1 MTSDSQILAPPAAAG
16 EGADPRR
23 WLTLIILLLAA
34 FMNLL
39 DVSIVNIAIPSIQR
53 DLNASYADVQ
63 WALAGY
69 TLAYALVL
77 ITGGR
82 LGDTFGRKRL
92 FLIGV
97 SGFTIMSALCGA
109 AQSPG
114 QLIAFRVVQGA
125 MGAIMVPQV
134 LAVIQVI
141 FPPAERIKALAG
153 FGVTAGL
160 GTVSGPLIGG
170 LLIQHNLFGWTWRP
184 IFLINVPVGI
194 LAVIASAV
202 LVRESRSARPPK
214 LDPVGVVLVSA
225 ALLLL
230 LYPLVQGRQLGWPGW
245 TFVSMAAAAPMFAL
259 FVWWEQVKT
268 RRDGSPLVPLRLFS
282 HREFSVG
289 MAIAMTFFLGIAS
302 FGLVLTL
309 FLQLGLG
316 FTPLHAGL
324 TFLPFSLGI
333 LVSSGAA
340 ARLAPRFGRGVTM
353 AGALIIA
360 AGMAGLIAAVHHYGA
375 AVTTWELVPGLVA
388 AGLGLGAVIAPLADI
403 VLDRVPHQDA
413 GSASGVFNTGLQL
426 GNSIGIAVIGVIFFA
441 LLGSQSG
448 PAASTV
454 APALRSQ
461 IVAAGVP
468 AQAAAHLEA
477 QFRACLHDRLVA
489 SDPTVT
495 PASCQPPAGVVPS
508 PAVRRIVAGAG
519 ISAVRHDFAA
529 SLVRTLWFQVGV
541 FVLAFLMMLAW
552 PRGAGR
558 RVTAPAGE
566 VAGAR
571 ASPGASAQE
580 SAEVVT
586 GQGAPHTATVAAG
599 PGESVTAAPGGSV
612 TAAPGGSVTAS
623 NGQVT

>member
-1 MTSDSQILAPPAAAG
+1 M
-16 EGADPRR
+16 
-23 WLTLIILLLAA
+23 LTDEKVV
-34 FMNLL
+34 

-53 DLNASYADVQ
+53 DLHASYADVQ

-97 SGFTIMSALCGA
+97 TGFTIMSALCGA

-114 QLIAFRVVQGA
+114 QLIAFRVMQGA

-160 GTVSGPLIGG
+160 GTISGPLIGG
-170 LLIQHNLFGWTWRP
+170 LLIQHNLFGLGWRP

-194 LAVIASAV
+194 IAVAASAV
-202 LVRESRSARPPK
+202 LVRESRSPSPPR
-214 LDPVGVVLVSA
+214 LDPVGVGLVTA

-230 LYPLVQGRQLGWPGW
+230 LYPLVQGRQLGWPTW
-245 TFVSMAAAAPMFAL
+245 TFISMAASAPVFAL
-259 FVWWEQVKT
+259 FVWYERIKD
-268 RRDGSPLVPLRLFS
+268 RRDGSPLVPPRLF
-282 HREFSVG
+282 RDRGFSAG
-289 MAIAMTFFLGIAS
+289 MAIAVTFFMGIAS

-324 TFLPFSLGI
+324 TFLPFSVGVLI
-333 LVSSGAA
+333 SSGAA

-353 AGALIIA
+353 TGALIIA
-360 AGMAGLIAAVHHYGA
+360 AGMAGIIVTTHHYGP
-375 AVTTWELVPGLVA
+375 AVTTWELVPSLVA
-388 AGLGLGAVIAPLADI
+388 VGLGLGTVIAPLADI
-403 VLDRVPHQDA
+403 VLARVPRQDA

-426 GNSIGIAVIGVIFFA
+426 GNSIGIAVIGVIFFGM
-441 LLGSQSG
+441 LGSRSG

-454 APALRSQ
+454 APALRSGV
-461 IVAAGVP
+461 VAAGVP
-468 AQAAAHLEA
+468 ARYAGQIET
-477 QFRACLHDRLVA
+477 QFRVCLHDRLVA
-489 SDPTVT
+489 ADPTLT
-495 PASCQPPAGVVPS
+495 PASCQPKAGQVITPATQRVL
-508 PAVRRIVAGAG
+508 AGAG
-519 ISAVRHDFAA
+519 ASAVRTDFAA

-541 FVLAFLMMLAW
+541 FGLSFLLMFALPGRARRRQTRELAAD
-552 PRGAGR
+552 AGQ
-558 RVTAPAGE
+558 E
-566 VAGAR
+566 LAGAL
-571 ASPGASAQE
+571 AHEG
-580 SAEVVT
+580 
-586 GQGAPHTATVAAG
+586 
-599 PGESVTAAPGGSV
+599 
-612 TAAPGGSVTAS
+612 
-623 NGQVT
+623 

>member
-1 MTSDSQILAPPAAAG
+1 MTSDAQILARPAATDDSP
-16 EGADPRR
+16 DPRR
-23 WLTLIILLLAA
+23 WLTLVILLLAA

-53 DLNASYADVQ
+53 DLHASYADVQ

-114 QLIAFRVVQGA
+114 QLIAFRVIQGA

-153 FGVTAGL
+153 FGITAGL

-170 LLIQHNLFGWTWRP
+170 LLIQHNLFGLDWRP

-194 LAVIASAV
+194 IAVIASAV

-245 TFVSMAAAAPMFAL
+245 TYVSMAASAPVFAL
-259 FVWWEQVKT
+259 FVWWERVKT
-268 RRDGSPLVPLRLFS
+268 RRDGSPLVPLRLFGR
-282 HREFSVG
+282 REFSVG

-316 FTPLHAGL
+316 FTPLHAGV

-353 AGALIIA
+353 AGALIMA
-360 AGMAGLIAAVHHYGA
+360 AAMTGLIAAVHHYGA

-441 LLGSQSG
+441 LLGTQSG
-448 PAASTV
+448 AAANTV
-454 APALRSQ
+454 APALRSGA
-461 IVAAGVP
+461 VAAGVP
-468 AQAAAHLEA
+468 ARDAGALVA

-489 SDPTVT
+489 ADPTVT
-495 PASCQPPAGVVPS
+495 PASCRPPAGEVLPAAVHPVLARAGAA
-508 PAVRRIVAGAG
+508 AVRN
-519 ISAVRHDFAA
+519 DFADSVA
-529 SLVRTLWFQVGV
+529 RTLWFQVGV
-541 FVLAFLMMLAW
+541 FGLSFLLMLAW

-558 RVTAPAGE
+558 KVHEAADGGAAAGQATAVGDCSAADVAAAATVPAVSASAAVPVGPAGPSGPE
-566 VAGAR
+566 
-571 ASPGASAQE
+571 
-580 SAEVVT
+580 
-586 GQGAPHTATVAAG
+586 QGG
-599 PGESVTAAPGGSV
+599 
-612 TAAPGGSVTAS
+612 
-623 NGQVT
+623 

>member
-1 MTSDSQILAPPAAAG
+1 MTSDAQILAPPAEAG
-16 EGADPRR
+16 ERADPRR

-53 DLNASYADVQ
+53 DLHATYADVQ

-82 LGDTFGRKRL
+82 LGDIFGRKRL

-97 SGFTIMSALCGA
+97 AGFTIMSALCGA
-109 AQSPG
+109 AQGPG
-114 QLIAFRVVQGA
+114 MLIACRVVQGA

-170 LLIQHNLFGWTWRP
+170 LLIQHNLLGLSWRP

-194 LAVIASAV
+194 IAVAASAV
-202 LVRESRSARPPK
+202 LVRESRAPRAPR
-214 LDPVGVVLVSA
+214 LDPVGVGLVSA

-230 LYPLVQGRQLGWPGW
+230 LYPLVEGRQLGWPAW
-245 TFVSMAAAAPMFAL
+245 TFASMAAAAPVLAAFIGY
-259 FVWWEQVKT
+259 ERVKA
-268 RRDGSPLVPLRLFS
+268 RRDGSPLVQLSLF
-282 HREFSVG
+282 RERGFSAG
-289 MAIAMTFFLGIAS
+289 MAIAVAFFLGIAS

-324 TFLPFSLGI
+324 TFLPFSLGV

-353 AGALIIA
+353 AGAVIIA
-360 AGMAGLIAAVHHYGA
+360 AGMAGLIEIVHHYGA
-375 AVTTWELVPGLVA
+375 AVTTWELVPGLLA

-403 VLDRVPHQDA
+403 VLARVPAQEA

-426 GNSIGIAVIGVIFFA
+426 GNSIGIAVIGVIFFGM
-441 LLGSQSG
+441 LGSQSG
-448 PAASTV
+448 PAATAV
-454 APALRSQ
+454 APQLRAGL
-461 IVAAGVP
+461 AAASVP
-468 AQAAAHLEA
+468 AQVTGRLET
-477 QFRACLHDRLVA
+477 QFRGCLHDRLIA

-495 PASCQPPAGVVPS
+495 PPSCRPAAAGRALPAAARRALSNAGV
-508 PAVRRIVAGAG
+508 
-519 ISAVRHDFAA
+519 SAARDDFAA
-529 SLVRTLWFQVGV
+529 SVQRTLWFQVGV
-541 FVLAFLMMLAW
+541 FLLAFALMLVLPA
-552 PRGAGR
+552 GAGR
-558 RVTAPAGE
+558 RQAEGSAGGPE
-566 VAGAR
+566 TGRAIARDASTGNDGAVH
-571 ASPGASAQE
+571 G
-580 SAEVVT
+580 
-586 GQGAPHTATVAAG
+586 
-599 PGESVTAAPGGSV
+599 
-612 TAAPGGSVTAS
+612 
-623 NGQVT
+623 

>member
-1 MTSDSQILAPPAAAG
+1 MASDAQILAPR
-16 EGADPRR
+16 GAPGDDVDPRR
-23 WLTLIILLLAA
+23 WLTLVILLLAA

-53 DLNASYADVQ
+53 NLNASYADVQ

-92 FLIGV
+92 FMIGV
-97 SGFTIMSALCGA
+97 TGFTIMSALCGA

-114 QLIAFRVVQGA
+114 MLIASRVVQGA

-160 GTVSGPLIGG
+160 GTVSGPLLGG
-170 LLIQHNLFGWTWRP
+170 LLIQHNLLGLDWRP

-194 LAVIASAV
+194 IAIAASAV
-202 LVRESRSARPPK
+202 LVRESRAPQPPR
-214 LDPVGVVLVSA
+214 LDPVGVGLISA

-230 LYPLVQGRQLGWPGW
+230 LYPLVEGRQLGWPAW
-245 TFVSMAAAAPMFAL
+245 TFVSMGLAVPVLAGFA
-259 FVWWEQVKT
+259 WYERIKS
-268 RRDGSPLVPLRLFS
+268 RRDGSPLVPLSLF
-282 HREFSVG
+282 RERGFSAG
-289 MAIAMTFFLGIAS
+289 MAIAIAFFLGIAS

-324 TFLPFSLGI
+324 TFLPFSLGV

-360 AGMAGLIAAVHHYGA
+360 AGMVSLIAIVHHYGV
-375 AVTTWELVPGLVA
+375 AVTTWELTPGLVA

-403 VLDRVPHQDA
+403 VLDRVPRQHA

-426 GNSIGIAVIGVIFFA
+426 GNSIGIAVIGVIFFG
-441 LLGSQSG
+441 LLGTQAA
-448 PAASTV
+448 PAASAV
-454 APALRSQ
+454 APQLRTGL
-461 IVAAGVP
+461 VAAGVP
-468 AQAAAHLEA
+468 AGYTSRIEA
-477 QFRACLHDRLVA
+477 QFGVCLHDRLVA

-495 PASCQPPAGVVPS
+495 PPSCRTSAAGGPGAAALPPAAHEVLASAGGV
-508 PAVRRIVAGAG
+508 
-519 ISAVRHDFAA
+519 AVRHDFVA
-529 SLVRTLWFQVGV
+529 SLQRTLWFQAGV
-541 FVLAFLMMLAW
+541 FLLSFLLMLAL
-552 PRGAGR
+552 PAGAGR
-558 RVTAPAGE
+558 RRGGDSAPAGQTPT
-566 VAGAR
+566 
-571 ASPGASAQE
+571 SISN
-580 SAEVVT
+580 
-586 GQGAPHTATVAAG
+586 APSGSTVATMTDG
-599 PGESVTAAPGGSV
+599 GAA
-612 TAAPGGSVTAS
+612 
-623 NGQVT
+623 

>member
-1 MTSDSQILAPPAAAG
+1 MTSDAQILAPDEAADDG
-16 EGADPRR
+16 VDPRR

-53 DLNASYADVQ
+53 DLNASYSDVQ

-82 LGDTFGRKRL
+82 LGDIFGRKRL

-97 SGFTIMSALCGA
+97 TGFTIMSALCGA

-114 QLIAFRVVQGA
+114 TLIAFRVVQGA
-125 MGAIMVPQV
+125 MGGIMVPQV

-141 FPPAERIKALAG
+141 FPPRERIKALAG

-160 GTVSGPLIGG
+160 GTVSGPLLGG
-170 LLIQHNLFGWTWRP
+170 LLIQHNLFGLGWRP

-194 LAVIASAV
+194 IAVVASAV
-202 LVRESRSARPPK
+202 LVRESRAPRPPK
-214 LDPVGVVLVSA
+214 LDPVGVGLISA

-230 LYPLVQGRQLGWPGW
+230 LYPLVEGRQLGWPAW
-245 TFVSMAAAAPMFAL
+245 TFVSMAAAVPVFAA
-259 FVWWEQVKT
+259 FIGYERVKE
-268 RRDGSPLVPLRLFS
+268 RRDGSPLVPMGLF
-282 HREFSVG
+282 RERGFSAG
-289 MAIAMTFFLGIAS
+289 MAVAVVFFLGIAS

-324 TFLPFSLGI
+324 TFLPFSLGV
-333 LVSSGAA
+333 LVSAGAA

-360 AGMAGLIAAVHHYGA
+360 GGMAGLIGIAHHYGA
-375 AVTTWELVPGLVA
+375 AVTTWELVPGLAA

-403 VLDRVPHQDA
+403 VLDRVPKQDA

-426 GNSIGIAVIGVIFFA
+426 GNSIGIALIGVIFFG
-441 LLGSQSG
+441 LLGSQAG
-448 PAASTV
+448 PAATAV
-454 APALRSQ
+454 APQLRTGL
-461 IVAAGVP
+461 VAAGVP
-468 AQAAAHLEA
+468 AQYTGRIET

-489 SDPTVT
+489 ADPTVT
-495 PASCQPPAGVVPS
+495 PASCRPGPAEQAL
-508 PAVRRIVAGAG
+508 PAAAHQVLAGAG
-519 ISAVRHDFAA
+519 GSAVRQDFTA

-541 FVLAFLMMLAW
+541 FLLSFLLMLAL
-552 PRGAGR
+552 PAGAGR
-558 RVTAPAGE
+558 AEAE
-566 VAGAR
+566 AEASAGA
-571 ASPGASAQE
+571 GG
-580 SAEVVT
+580 T
-586 GQGAPHTATVAAG
+586 GQAREAGKVAAG
-599 PGESVTAAPGGSV
+599 SEGIARA
-612 TAAPGGSVTAS
+612 
-623 NGQVT
+623 

>member
-1 MTSDSQILAPPAAAG
+1 MTSDAQILARPAATG
-16 EGADPRR
+16 DSPDPRR

-53 DLNASYADVQ
+53 DLHASYADVQ

-114 QLIAFRVVQGA
+114 QLIAFRVIQGA

-153 FGVTAGL
+153 FGITAGL

-170 LLIQHNLFGWTWRP
+170 LLIQHNLFGLTWRP
-184 IFLINVPVGI
+184 IFLINVPVG
-194 LAVIASAV
+194 
-202 LVRESRSARPPK
+202 
-214 LDPVGVVLVSA
+214 VVLVSV

-245 TFVSMAAAAPMFAL
+245 TFVSMAASAPVLAL
-259 FVWWEQVKT
+259 FIWWEQVKT

-333 LVSSGAA
+333 LASSGAA

-353 AGALIIA
+353 AGALIMA

-413 GSASGVFNTGLQL
+413 GSASGVFNTGLKL
-426 GNSIGIAVIGVIFFA
+426 GNSIGIAVIGVIFFGM
-441 LLGSQSG
+441 LGSQSG

-461 IVAAGVP
+461 VVAAGVP
-468 AQAAAHLEA
+468 AQAAGHLEA
-477 QFRACLHDRLVA
+477 QFRTCLHDRLVA

-495 PASCQPPAGVVPS
+495 PAACQPPAGVVLS
-508 PAVRRIVAGAG
+508 PGVRKIVAGAG

-558 RVTAPAGE
+558 RVTAPGGE
-566 VAGAR
+566 VAGAPE
-571 ASPGASAQE
+571 SPGPGAQE
-580 SAEVVT
+580 SAQVVA
-586 GQGAPHTATVAAG
+586 GQGAVHAATAAARPGGSVAAG
-599 PGESVTAAPGGSV
+599 PGGSV
-612 TAAPGGSVTAS
+612 AAS
-623 NGQVT
+623 NGRVT

>member
-1 MTSDSQILAPPAAAG
+1 MTSDAQILAPPPAPG
-16 EGADPRR
+16 EQADPRR
-23 WLTLIILLLAA
+23 WLTLTILLLAA

-53 DLNASYADVQ
+53 SLHASYADVQ

-82 LGDTFGRKRL
+82 LGDIFGRKRL
-92 FLIGV
+92 FLAGV
-97 SGFTIMSALCGA
+97 IGFTIMSALCGA

-114 QLIAFRVVQGA
+114 MLIACRVVQGT

-160 GTVSGPLIGG
+160 GTVSGPLLGG
-170 LLIQHNLFGWTWRP
+170 LLIQHNLFGLGWRP

-194 LAVIASAV
+194 LAVAAAAV
-202 LVRESRSARPPK
+202 LVRESRAPRPPK
-214 LDPVGVVLVSA
+214 LDPVGVGLISA

-230 LYPLVQGRQLGWPGW
+230 LYPLVEGRQLGWPPW
-245 TFVSMAAAAPMFAL
+245 TFVAMAASAPVFAL
-259 FVWWEQVKT
+259 FAWYEQVKSL
-268 RRDGSPLVPLRLFS
+268 RDGSPLVPLRLFGE
-282 HREFSVG
+282 RGFSAG
-289 MAIAMTFFLGIAS
+289 MAIAITFFLGIAS

-324 TFLPFSLGI
+324 TFLPFSLGV
-333 LVSSGAA
+333 LVSSAAA

-360 AGMAGLIAAVHHYGA
+360 AGMAVLIADVHHYGA
-375 AVTTWELVPGLVA
+375 AVTTWDLVPGLVA

-403 VLDRVPHQDA
+403 VLARVPRQDA

-426 GNSIGIAVIGVIFFA
+426 GNSIGIAVIGVIFFGM
-441 LLGSQSG
+441 LGSQSG
-448 PAASTV
+448 AAATAV
-454 APALRSQ
+454 APALRTGL
-461 IVAAGVP
+461 VAAGMP
-468 AQAAAHLEA
+468 AQYSRGIET

-489 SDPTVT
+489 ADPTVT
-495 PASCQPPAGVVPS
+495 PASCKPKPGQVIPAGARRAIATAGAS
-508 PAVRRIVAGAG
+508 AVRR
-519 ISAVRHDFAA
+519 DFAA
-529 SLVRTLWFQVGV
+529 SVVRTLWFQVGV
-541 FVLAFLMMLAW
+541 FFLSFLLMFALPA
-552 PRGAGR
+552 GVGR
-558 RVTAPAGE
+558 RATAPVTEREPAE
-566 VAGAR
+566 PAVAGA
-571 ASPGASAQE
+571 G
-580 SAEVVT
+580 
-586 GQGAPHTATVAAG
+586 
-599 PGESVTAAPGGSV
+599 
-612 TAAPGGSVTAS
+612 
-623 NGQVT
+623 

>member
-1 MTSDSQILAPPAAAG
+1 MTSDAQILAPPVTAG
-16 EGADPRR
+16 EGVDPRR

-53 DLNASYADVQ
+53 DLHASYSDVQ

-170 LLIQHNLFGWTWRP
+170 LLIQHNLFGLGWRP

-202 LVRESRSARPPK
+202 LVRESRSPSPPK

-245 TFVSMAAAAPMFAL
+245 RP
-259 FVWWEQVKT
+259 WT
-268 RRDGSPLVPLRLFS
+268 RG
-282 HREFSVG
+282 
-289 MAIAMTFFLGIAS
+289 
-302 FGLVLTL
+302 
-309 FLQLGLG
+309 
-316 FTPLHAGL
+316 
-324 TFLPFSLGI
+324 
-333 LVSSGAA
+333 
-340 ARLAPRFGRGVTM
+340 
-353 AGALIIA
+353 
-360 AGMAGLIAAVHHYGA
+360 
-375 AVTTWELVPGLVA
+375 
-388 AGLGLGAVIAPLADI
+388 
-403 VLDRVPHQDA
+403 
-413 GSASGVFNTGLQL
+413 
-426 GNSIGIAVIGVIFFA
+426 
-441 LLGSQSG
+441 
-448 PAASTV
+448 
-454 APALRSQ
+454 
-461 IVAAGVP
+461 
-468 AQAAAHLEA
+468 
-477 QFRACLHDRLVA
+477 
-489 SDPTVT
+489 
-495 PASCQPPAGVVPS
+495 
-508 PAVRRIVAGAG
+508 
-519 ISAVRHDFAA
+519 
-529 SLVRTLWFQVGV
+529 
-541 FVLAFLMMLAW
+541 
-552 PRGAGR
+552 
-558 RVTAPAGE
+558 
-566 VAGAR
+566 
-571 ASPGASAQE
+571 
-580 SAEVVT
+580 
-586 GQGAPHTATVAAG
+586 
-599 PGESVTAAPGGSV
+599 
-612 TAAPGGSVTAS
+612 
-623 NGQVT
+623 

>member
-1 MTSDSQILAPPAAAG
+1 MTSDAQILARPAPAG
-16 EGADPRR
+16 DTPDPRR

-34 FMNLL
+34 LMNLL

-63 WALAGY
+63 WALAGF

-77 ITGGR
+77 ITGCR

-97 SGFTIMSALCGA
+97 TGFTIMSALCGA

-160 GTVSGPLIGG
+160 GTISGPLIGG
-170 LLIQHNLFGWTWRP
+170 LLIQHNLWGLAWRP

-194 LAVIASAV
+194 IAVAASAV
-202 LVRESRSARPPK
+202 LVRESRAPSPPR
-214 LDPVGVVLVSA
+214 LDPVGVGLVTA

-230 LYPLVQGRQLGWPGW
+230 LYPLVQGRQLGWPAW
-245 TFVSMAAAAPMFAL
+245 TFFSMAASAPVFAL
-259 FVWWEQVKT
+259 SVWYERIKE
-268 RRDGSPLVPLRLFS
+268 RRDGSPLVPLRLFGE
-282 HREFSVG
+282 RGFSAG
-289 MAIAMTFFLGIAS
+289 MAIAVTFFMGIAS

-316 FTPLHAGL
+316 FTTLHAGL
-324 TFLPFSLGI
+324 TFLPFSLGV
-333 LVSSGAA
+333 LSSSGAA

-353 AGALIIA
+353 AGALIMA
-360 AGMAGLIAAVHHYGA
+360 AAMLGLIVAVHHYGA
-375 AVTTWELVPGLVA
+375 
-388 AGLGLGAVIAPLADI
+388 AVIAPLADI

-441 LLGSQSG
+441 LL
-448 PAASTV
+448 
-454 APALRSQ
+454 
-461 IVAAGVP
+461 
-468 AQAAAHLEA
+468 
-477 QFRACLHDRLVA
+477 
-489 SDPTVT
+489 
-495 PASCQPPAGVVPS
+495 
-508 PAVRRIVAGAG
+508 
-519 ISAVRHDFAA
+519 
-529 SLVRTLWFQVGV
+529 
-541 FVLAFLMMLAW
+541 
-552 PRGAGR
+552 
-558 RVTAPAGE
+558 
-566 VAGAR
+566 
-571 ASPGASAQE
+571 
-580 SAEVVT
+580 
-586 GQGAPHTATVAAG
+586 
-599 PGESVTAAPGGSV
+599 
-612 TAAPGGSVTAS
+612 
-623 NGQVT
+623 